1 MSILSHVEKTKYW
14 QSLNVISQIYMYII
28 NGFPENTMIGFMMF
42 AFCITWLRFEK
53 MHPGL
58 GIR

>member
-1 MSILSHVEKTKYW
+1 
-14 QSLNVISQIYMYII
+14 MYII
-28 NGFPENTMIGFMMF
+28 NGFHENMMIGFMMF